1 MDGPYRITVR
11 GATSER
17 FRRAFRGL
25 EGDSADGRTVLRGAP
40 PEAPPLEEVL
50 CALGNLG
57 LEVIAVE
64 RGDVVTTGSEH

>member
-25 EGDSADGRTVLRGAP
+25 EGASADGVTVLRGASSG
-40 PEAPPLEEVL
+40 APALQEVL
-50 CALGNLG
+50 TALGNLG

-64 RGDVVTTGSEH
+64 RGDVVTTGSEN